1 MNFCK
6 NWMKDQ
12 GYPSDLDDDDDIYDD
27 DFQYKAIET
36 VIIRMSEKR

>member
-12 GYPSDLDDDDDIYDD
+12 GYPSDLDDDDDDDIYDD

-36 VIIRMSEKR
+36 VIIRMSE

>member
-12 GYPSDLDDDDDIYDD
+12 GYPSDLDDDDIYDD

-36 VIIRMSEKR
+36 VIIRMSE

>member
-1 MNFCK
+1 MNFWK

-12 GYPSDLDDDDDIYDD
+12 GYPSDLDDDDDDIYDD

-36 VIIRMSEKR
+36 VIIRMSE